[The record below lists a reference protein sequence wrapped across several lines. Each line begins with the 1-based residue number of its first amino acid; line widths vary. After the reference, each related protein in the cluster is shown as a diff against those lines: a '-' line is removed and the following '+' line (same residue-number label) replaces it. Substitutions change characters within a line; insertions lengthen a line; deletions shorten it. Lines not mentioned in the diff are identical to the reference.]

1 MLEWAA
7 CHLGLN
13 MLSCPVRLSRISLA
27 RFDLIS
33 IFVYNNIVNV
43 NRFLMF
49 AVVTVK
55 ISPRYHY
62 QYFLMN
68 HLPPSWGL

>member
-1 MLEWAA
+1 MPERAA

-13 MLSCPVRLSRISLA
+13 MLSCPVSLSRISLA
-27 RFDLIS
+27 RVDLIS

-43 NRFLMF
+43 DRFLMF

-55 ISPRYHY
+55 IFHHAIIINI
-62 QYFLMN
+62 FL
-68 HLPPSWGL
+68 